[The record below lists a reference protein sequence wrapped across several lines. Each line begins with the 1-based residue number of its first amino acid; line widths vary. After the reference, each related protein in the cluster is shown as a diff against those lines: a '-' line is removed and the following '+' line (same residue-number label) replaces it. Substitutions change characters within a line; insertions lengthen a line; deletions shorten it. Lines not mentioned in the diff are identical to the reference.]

1 MVKLTF
7 CLRRQAHL
15 TPEEFSRYWREVHA
29 PLVRARAELL
39 GIRRYVQ
46 VHTADE
52 PELHEVFR
60 RRNGGAPLPFD
71 GIAELWFDDVEA
83 FRRPRSEEARHAAR
97 ELLEDERRFIDLAA
111 SPMWLGQEWD
121 VLATP

>member
-15 TPEEFSRYWREVHA
+15 SWEEFSHYWREVHA
-29 PLVRARAELL
+29 PLVRERAELL

-46 VHTADE
+46 VHTANE
-52 PELHEVFR
+52 PELHEALR
-60 RRNGGAPLPFD
+60 RRNGGAPMPFD

-83 FRRPRSEEARHAAR
+83 FRRPRSEKARQAAR

-111 SPMWLGQEWD
+111 SPMWLGEEWD
-121 VLATP
+121 VLATG